1 MTPLN
6 STSSRRPSTP
16 TWVWGVIAVIVA
28 TLTVACLL
36 YIGWFDNETHVDSP
50 NGDNV
55 TQQYNL
61 TEPRADEPGEAD
73 WQNAD
78 KRSLQEVIVDP
89 DEASS
94 SAE

>member
-6 STSSRRPSTP
+6 STSSRRSSTP
-16 TWVWGVIAVIVA
+16 TWVWVVIAVIVA

-55 TQQYNL
+55 TQQTISPNPAP
-61 TEPRADEPGEAD
+61 TNPARPTG
-73 WQNAD
+73 
-78 KRSLQEVIVDP
+78 RTP
-89 DEASS
+89 T
-94 SAE
+94 SALFRK